1 MSEFSLIISGF
12 GGQGVLSAGKMAALA
27 AMFEGKEVS
36 WLPSYGPEMR
46 GGTANCSVIIS
57 DELIGSPLLNSCDAL
72 IALNKPSLE
81 KFESAVKPGGI
92 IILDSSL
99 IDIRPARKDVRT
111 IAIPAS
117 TMANE
122 AGNMT
127 FAGVMLLGCLS
138 HNTACYTRMN
148 FEEAL
153 KEILPPK
160 KHSMIP
166 AEMEIFDKGGEYR

>member
-57 DELIGSPLLNSCDAL
+57 DELIGSPLLNRCDVL

-99 IDIRPARKDVRT
+99 IDIRPGRDDVRT

-117 TMANE
+117 ATANE

-138 HNTACYTRMN
+138 NNTACYSRLN

-166 AEMEIFDKGGEYR
+166 SEMEIFDKGGEYR